1 MSNNNQDNLSPR
13 SPSAPA
19 YSKEQ
24 LDYMSLCYG
33 AFKINREGKEWLAT
47 IKESLIERLAVADPE
62 KDANHA
68 FFREGQN
75 SMVRGIEQNI
85 RLYEDHQKR
94 TNQSGD

>member
-1 MSNNNQDNLSPR
+1 MSNNNPDNPKPK

-24 LDYMSLCYG
+24 EDYMSLCYG
-33 AFKINREGKEWLAT
+33 AFELNREGKEWLAI
-47 IKESLIERLAVADPE
+47 IKESLIERLPVADPD
-62 KDANHA
+62 KDVNHA

-85 RLYEDHQKR
+85 RGYKDVIKSN
-94 TNQSGD
+94 NQSGD